1 MNSIVIIEDHP
12 VMRKGLAAWFAGT
25 GRWQVLGIAAD
36 LAGARD
42 LFSETAALPDILLL
56 DIRLSPPDGC
66 DPADGAAED
75 TMGLDLIPWLRKRF
89 SKPPPV
95 VVYTQFDDYA
105 HVNAALGFG
114 VRGYVCKYRSEEELE
129 TVLHGVLRG
138 EVSIDKAVEPKL
150 KNAGEIRK
158 LLTRQEAEILKHIWE
173 GMSNKRIAAALDISP
188 RTVENHL
195 SRIYFKTGIASRS
208 DLQKI

>member
-25 GRWQVLGIAAD
+25 GRWQVLGIAAN
-36 LAGARD
+36 LAEARN
-42 LFSETAALPDILLL
+42 LFSGFFSAAALPDILLL
-56 DIRLSPPDGC
+56 DIQLSPPD
-66 DPADGAAED
+66 AED
-75 TMGLDLIPWLRKRF
+75 AMGLDLIPWLRKKF
-89 SKPPPV
+89 GTTPPV

-105 HVNAALGFG
+105 HAASALGFG

-129 TVLHGVLRG
+129 TVLHAVLRG

-150 KNAGEIRK
+150 KNAGEPRK
-158 LLTRQEAEILKHIWE
+158 LLTRREAEILTCIRE
-173 GMSNKRIAAALDISP
+173 GMSNKRIAAVLGISP
-188 RTVENHL
+188 RTVENL
-195 SRIYFKTGIASRS
+195 LFRIYFKTGIASRS

>member
-36 LAGARD
+36 LGEARD
-42 LFSETAALPDILLL
+42 LFSELAALPDILLL
-56 DIRLSPPDGC
+56 DLRLSPQ
-66 DPADGAAED
+66 DGAD

-89 SKPPPV
+89 GKTPPV

-129 TVLHGVLRG
+129 TVLHAALEGQ
-138 EVSIDKAVEPKL
+138 VSIDKAVEPKL
-150 KNAGEIRK
+150 KNAGETRK
-158 LLTRQEAEILKHIWE
+158 LLTRREAEILGHIRE
-173 GMSNKRIAAALDISP
+173 GMSNKRIAAALGISP
-188 RTVENHL
+188 RTVENLL
-195 SRIYFKTGIASRS
+195 SRIYFKTGIASRA

>member
-25 GRWQVLGIAAD
+25 GRWQVLGIAAG
-36 LAGARD
+36 LAEARD
-42 LFSETAALPDILLL
+42 LFSELAALPDMLLL
-56 DIRLSPPDGC
+56 DIRLSPQ
-66 DPADGAAED
+66 DGAD
-75 TMGLDLIPWLRKRF
+75 TMGLDLIPWLRKKF
-89 SKPPPV
+89 GKMPAV

-105 HVNAALGFG
+105 HAASALGFG

-129 TVLHGVLRG
+129 TVLHAALEGQ
-138 EVSIDKAVEPKL
+138 VSIDKAVEPKL
-150 KNAGEIRK
+150 KNAGEARK
-158 LLTRQEAEILKHIWE
+158 LLTRREAEILGHIRE
-173 GMSNKRIAAALDISP
+173 GKSNKRIAAALGISP
-188 RTVENHL
+188 RTVENLL

>member
-25 GRWQVLGIAAD
+25 GRWQVLGIAAG
-36 LAGARD
+36 LAEAKS

-56 DIRLSPPDGC
+56 DIRLSPPEGC
-66 DPADGAAED
+66 NPAGCAAED

-89 SKPPPV
+89 GKTPLV

-105 HVNAALGFG
+105 HAASALGFG

-129 TVLHGVLRG
+129 TVLREVLEG

-150 KNAGEIRK
+150 KNSPETRK
-158 LLTRQEAEILKHIWE
+158 LLTRREAEILMHVRE
-173 GMSNKRIAAALDISP
+173 GKSNKHIAAALGISK
-188 RTVENHL
+188 RTVENLL

>member
-36 LAGARD
+36 LTEARD
-42 LFSETAALPDILLL
+42 LFSELAALPDILLL
-56 DIRLSPPDGC
+56 DIQL
-66 DPADGAAED
+66 GAHDSVTCNED
-75 TMGLDLIPWLRKRF
+75 AMGLDLIPWLRERF
-89 SKPPPV
+89 GKTPPI

-105 HVNAALGFG
+105 HANAALGFG

-129 TVLHGVLRG
+129 TSLQAVLQG
-138 EVSIDKAVEPKL
+138 EVSMDKAVEPKL
-150 KNAGEIRK
+150 KNAAETQT
-158 LLTRQEAEILKHIWE
+158 LLTRREAEILKHVRD
-173 GMSNKRIAAALDISP
+173 GQSNKRIAAALGISP
-188 RTVENHL
+188 RTVENLL
-195 SRIYFKTGIASRS
+195 SRIYYKTGIASRA